1 MTYCDICGVPY
12 VISFGKRRIDDKYAG
27 SFIVDNIEYEA
38 CPNCGDILL
47 SPESAFK
54 IEKVRFSIIDSLL
67 NSFPLKDFVSSS
79 EASAILGISRQA
91 LHKSKKINLGLVF
104 HAQLSDKTVYLRKSL
119 ELFRDT
125 GDGRFP
131 LGSRIAQPDIAS
143 PFYQKWTGSSKS
155 HIMYNRTIGTAQARL
170 TAVYESGNNRL

>member
-27 SFIVDNIEYEA
+27 SFIVDNIECEA
-38 CPNCGDILL
+38 CPDCGDILL
-47 SPESAFK
+47 SPESASK
-54 IEKVRFSIIDSLL
+54 IEKIRFSIIKSLL
-67 NSFPLKDFVSSS
+67 GSLPLKDFVCPT
-79 EASAILGISRQA
+79 EAATILGISRQA

-104 HAQLSDKTVYLRKSL
+104 HAQLSDKAVYLRKSL

-143 PFYQKWTGSSKS
+143 YFYQRETGSSKS
-155 HIMYNRTIGTAQARL
+155 PIQYDSKNDTAQGRL
-170 TAVYESGNNRL
+170 TAVY